1 MEGVRLGR
9 SFFERDPDVVA
20 FDLVG
25 KRMTVRGANT
35 SLTVR
40 LTETE
45 AYGGDDDPASHAFRG
60 PTPRNGS
67 MFGPAGHLYVY
78 RSYGVHWCMNVVTG
92 RVGQAGAVLL
102 RSADVEGV
110 DVASSLRG
118 PGLLTRFLGVT
129 GADDGVDCCRADSRL
144 SFHSTGGVGE
154 VLRSPRIG
162 ISRER
167 ERPSRYYL
175 AGAVVSR
182 PRGRTDRTA

>member
-1 MEGVRLGR
+1 MRVR
-9 SFFERDPDVVA
+9 
-20 FDLVG
+20 VG
-25 KRMTVRGANT
+25 DARVH
-35 SLTVR
+35 VR

-45 AYGGDDDPASHAFRG
+45 AYGGSDDEASHAHGGRSA
-60 PTPRNGS
+60 RNSS

-78 RSYGVHWCMNVVTG
+78 RIYGMHWCMNVVTG